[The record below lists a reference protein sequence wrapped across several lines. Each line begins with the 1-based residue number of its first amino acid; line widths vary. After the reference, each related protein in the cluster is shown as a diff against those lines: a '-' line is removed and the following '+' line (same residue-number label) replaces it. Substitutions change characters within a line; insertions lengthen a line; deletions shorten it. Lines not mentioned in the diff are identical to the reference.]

1 MWFTLVVLF
10 VLSCAVFIAYECLG
24 RKPADLSNDLILITG
39 AANGIGRLLA
49 ILLSEHCGNIIA
61 LDKDVVGLKETAL
74 RVFERHNVS
83 LICYECDLSDR
94 NAVKKCAEDIR
105 RDHGRVTIL
114 ISDAAIVNGN
124 FLLDIPSVKFEKLN
138 QVNFLASFY
147 LLKEF
152 LPGMLGSAYG
162 TAMERIPQQLRV
174 IPAKNNAK
182 RCFDQPPRGHLV
194 FLSSLASQTICPG
207 LADYCASKAA
217 ISTLAETLRLEME
230 VLGMS
235 KNIAVTEIRPFAI
248 DTTLL
253 EGFETKL
260 PILPLLESEK
270 VAKRIVKA
278 IRHRERTV
286 YIPWIIW
293 FIPLVHRLFP
303 FPVAV
308 ILHKI
313 SGSFDGMKSFKWAN
327 KKHD

>member
-1 MWFTLVVLF
+1 M
-10 VLSCAVFIAYECLG
+10 SCAVFFAYECLS

-61 LDKDVVGLKETAL
+61 LDKDIVGLKETAL
-74 RVFERHNVS
+74 RVLERHNVS
-83 LICYECDLSDR
+83 LICYECDLSNRD
-94 NAVKKCAEDIR
+94 AVKKCAEDIR
-105 RDHGRVTIL
+105 RDHGRVTVL

-138 QVNFLASFY
+138 Q
-147 LLKEF
+147 EF
-152 LPGMLGSAYG
+152 LPGMLGSAYR
-162 TAMERIPQQLRV
+162 TAMGRIPRQLRV

-260 PILPLLESEK
+260 VDEVPLRVNCAYVAFVPKPFCLPPRLPILPLLESEK

-293 FIPLVHRLFP
+293 FIPLVHRIGEISDEINIRG
-303 FPVAV
+303 VRRTKAV
-308 ILHKI
+308 EP
-313 SGSFDGMKSFKWAN
+313 
-327 KKHD
+327 